1 MKTSTVTANSSGT
14 TCSGYGIQ
22 VSRDGFSNCVQM
34 SATPTST
41 NFDSDFLLTP
51 QANLDNETW
60 HKIRVSTSATDLA
73 GNSLDQDAS
82 TAGNQEYTMP
92 KGFKTADISA
102 PVLTEVTRVTT
113 PSNDASPD
121 YVFKSNEAGTLS
133 FPSGTSC
140 SSNTGTSVTANVNKT
155 ATLKKPTSLDDL
167 DDGTYSDCL
176 LKVADSSS
184 NVAALSISTFVIDST
199 GPVLISKNPVD
210 NASSV
215 SLDSSM
221 TFQFDERVDASTVS
235 VNSADSACTGSI
247 QVSDDN
253 FSTGSCV
260 QMSAAPQSAESNKVF
275 TIRPAADLAGETTY
289 EIKITTAV
297 KDTLGTSMAADNV
310 SSFRTADRKK
320 PVISL
325 LPFTDPTNDPTL
337 EITIR
342 SDEGGTISFS
352 DTGTPSCGTGL
363 NSDNTTNVTAGD
375 NRITY
380 QSLPEGRYT
389 GCRVK
394 VTDNSSNA
402 SDPEAF
408 DFTIDLTKP
417 TIAEVTP
424 VSSPTKGRTCLLY
437 TSPSPRDRG

>member
-1 MKTSTVTANSSGT
+1 MPN
-14 TCSGYGIQ
+14 
-22 VSRDGFSNCVQM
+22 GF
-34 SATPTST
+34 
-41 NFDSDFLLTP
+41 
-51 QANLDNETW
+51 E
-60 HKIRVSTSATDLA
+60 
-73 GNSLDQDAS
+73 
-82 TAGNQEYTMP
+82 
-92 KGFKTADISA
+92 TADINA

-121 YVFKSNEAGTLS
+121 YVFKSNEAGSLS

-155 ATLKKPTSLDDL
+155 VTLKKPTSLDDL
-167 DDGTYSDCL
+167 EDGTYSDCL

-184 NVAALSISTFVIDST
+184 NVAALSISTFVLDST
-199 GPVLISKNPVD
+199 GPVLISKNPAD

-221 TFQFDERVDASTVS
+221 TFQFDEEVRVSTVT
-235 VNSADSACTGSI
+235 VNSTDTTCGSKSI
-247 QVSDDN
+247 QVSSDN
-253 FSTGSCV
+253 FTSCV
-260 QMSAAPQSAESNKVF
+260 KMSGTIGSTPNNKVF
-275 TIRPAADLAGETTY
+275 TIKPAGDLTGETTY

-297 KDTLGTSMAADNV
+297 KDTIGNAMAADNV
-310 SSFRTADRKK
+310 SSFRTADRKT
-320 PVISL
+320 PEISL
-325 LPFTDPTNDPTL
+325 VSLTDPTNDQTL
-337 EITIR
+337 EITIN

-408 DFTIDLTKP
+408 NFTIDLTKP
-417 TIAEVTP
+417 AVAEVL
-424 VSSPTKGRTCLLY
+424 VLV
-437 TSPSPRDRG
+437 